1 MTVNCRHISANT
13 FPWFCYVCG
22 AAFISCF
29 FPASCLFKRLPSLSS
44 ISLKIK
50 KNYLLNSDGLSLQ
63 VARSS
68 REEES
73 EEDFKCVIRQKKE
86 PFLVCVIFPGIIREF
101 GAAPVT
107 FFLLCKS
114 PLHTRWCPLS
124 SALRPVIKRSCTT
137 LVSLLS
143 NYNTGCLVDL
153 LKGSK
158 RRWCRFI
165 VMSVL
170 PLNVPMA

>member
-114 PLHTRWCPLS
+114 PHTHVDVHFLPPCDLS
-124 SALRPVIKRSCTT
+124 LSGHVPHLSLCSLITT
-137 LVSLLS
+137 QVVWLI
-143 NYNTGCLVDL
+143 C
-153 LKGSK
+153 
-158 RRWCRFI
+158 
-165 VMSVL
+165 
-170 PLNVPMA
+170 